1 MIPSPAKSW
10 SMTVRRLRLAALAK
24 AGYSAPV
31 QKLPQ
36 AIKSIDKQ
44 GYSRET
50 IQALASLQ

>member
-1 MIPSPAKSW
+1 
-10 SMTVRRLRLAALAK
+10 MTVRRLRLAALAK